1 MKKIISLMLSFV
13 LISSANAFAVSIDDI
28 NSVISDTE
36 KYLYDNSKTPAV
48 SSIGGEWLIMG
59 LSRND
64 GDIPVGYYE
73 NYYNNV
79 VNYVKE
85 CGGVLHNKKYTEYSR
100 VIIALTSIGKD
111 PKNVGGYNL
120 LLPLGDFEK
129 TTWQGINGAIWAL
142 IALDCGQYDMP
153 YNADAQIHATREM
166 YVEKIINS
174 QLDDGGWSL
183 LGSGESDVDVTAMA
197 LQALSNY
204 TDNSEVSNCVNKAIS
219 FLSASQNKNGGY
231 SSWGTENSE
240 SCAQVI
246 VALCELG
253 ISPLDE
259 RFEKNGKNLAD
270 NLMSYY
276 TIGDGF
282 KHTYDGDGSN
292 QMATEQ
298 CFYSLVSLKRF
309 MNGDNSLYDMSD
321 VRNISQ
327 DEINV
332 IKNSLQFVMMN
343 LILLRK

>member
-36 KYLYDNSKTPAV
+36 KYLYDNSKTPTV

-59 LSRND
+59 LSRNY

-204 TDNSEVSNCVNKAIS
+204 TDNSE
-219 FLSASQNKNGGY
+219 
-231 SSWGTENSE
+231 

-321 VRNISQ
+321 IRNISQ

>member
-1 MKKIISLMLSFV
+1 MKKIISLILSFV

-36 KYLYDNSKTPAV
+36 KYLYDNSQTPTV

-59 LSRND
+59 LSRNG

-100 VIIALTSIGKD
+100 VITALTSIGKD
-111 PKNVGGYNL
+111 PQNVGGYNL

-153 YNADAQIHATREM
+153 YNTDAQIHATREM

-183 LGSGESDVDVTAMA
+183 LGSGERVM
-197 LQALSNY
+197 LMLRQWL
-204 TDNSEVSNCVNKAIS
+204 CKHFQIIRII
-219 FLSASQNKNGGY
+219 LKCQ
-231 SSWGTENSE
+231 
-240 SCAQVI
+240 I
-246 VALCELG
+246 V
-253 ISPLDE
+253 
-259 RFEKNGKNLAD
+259 
-270 NLMSYY
+270 
-276 TIGDGF
+276 
-282 KHTYDGDGSN
+282 
-292 QMATEQ
+292 
-298 CFYSLVSLKRF
+298 
-309 MNGDNSLYDMSD
+309 
-321 VRNISQ
+321 
-327 DEINV
+327 
-332 IKNSLQFVMMN
+332 
-343 LILLRK
+343 

>member
-1 MKKIISLMLSFV
+1 MKKILSLILSFV

-36 KYLYDNSKTPAV
+36 KYLYDNSQTPTV
-48 SSIGGEWLIMG
+48 SSIGGEWLITG
-59 LSRND
+59 LSRNS
-64 GDIPVGYYE
+64 GDIQDSYYE
-73 NYYNNV
+73 EYYNNV

-111 PKNVGGYNL
+111 PQNVGGYNL

-142 IALDCGQYDMP
+142 IALDCGQYDIP

-183 LGSGESDVDVTAMA
+183 LGSGESDIDVTAMA

-204 TDNSEVSNCVNKAIS
+204 TDNSEVSNCVDKAIS
-219 FLSASQNKNGGY
+219 FLSVSQNENGGY

-253 ISPLDE
+253 ISPFDE

-270 NLMSYY
+270 NLMSFY
-276 TIGDGF
+276 TIGNGF
-282 KHTYDGDGSN
+282 KHTYDGGGSN

-309 MNGDNSLYDMSD
+309 MNGDNSLYDMMS
-321 VRNISQ
+321 
-327 DEINV
+327 EIYHK
-332 IKNSLQFVMMN
+332 IKLM
-343 LILLRK
+343 